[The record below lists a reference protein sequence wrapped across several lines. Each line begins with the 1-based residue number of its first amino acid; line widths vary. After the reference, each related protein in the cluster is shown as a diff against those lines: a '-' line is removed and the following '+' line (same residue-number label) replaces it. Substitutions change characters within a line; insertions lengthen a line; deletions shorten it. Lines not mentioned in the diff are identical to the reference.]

1 MAKKRTDGIVAIF
14 SYLDYVCDAM
24 EKIRGRGDFDGH
36 EVLSPTSYH
45 ELEHAAHYS
54 QSPVRWFTLTGALT
68 GILSGFALPLFT
80 DYDWPLVVGGKTAGF
95 YSFPVY
101 IIFAFELMV
110 LLGAVCTIVG
120 MLIMGRLPNPNGK
133 IFDTRTTNDKF
144 AIFVPGASIASPQ
157 AQLLKECG
165 AEEINVTN

>member
-14 SYLDYVCDAM
+14 SYLDTVCEAM
-24 EKIRGRGDFDGH
+24 EKIRRRPDFDGH

-45 ELEHAAHYS
+45 ELEHSAGYGAS
-54 QSPVRWFTLTGALT
+54 SVRWFTLAGALT
-68 GILSGFALPLFT
+68 GILSGFALPLYT

-110 LLGAVCTIVG
+110 LFGAICTIAG
-120 MLIMGRLPNPNGK
+120 MLFMGRLPNPKGK
-133 IFDTRTTNDKF
+133 VFDTRTTDDKF
-144 AIFVPGASIASPQ
+144 AIFVPGASVNGAQ

-165 AEEINVTN
+165 AEEINITT

>member
-14 SYLDYVCDAM
+14 SYLDYVCTAM
-24 EKIRGRGDFDGH
+24 EKIRGRGDFEGH

-45 ELEHAAHYS
+45 ELEHAAGYS
-54 QSPVRWFTLTGALT
+54 PSPVRWFTLTGALI
-68 GILSGFALPLFT
+68 GIFSGFALPLFT

-110 LLGAVCTIVG
+110 LIGAICTIAG
-120 MLIMGRLPNPNGK
+120 MLFMGRLPNPKGK
-133 IFDTRTTNDKF
+133 IFDERTTDDKF
-144 AIFVPGASIASPQ
+144 AIFVPGASVTGPQ

-165 AEEINVTN
+165 AEEINITN